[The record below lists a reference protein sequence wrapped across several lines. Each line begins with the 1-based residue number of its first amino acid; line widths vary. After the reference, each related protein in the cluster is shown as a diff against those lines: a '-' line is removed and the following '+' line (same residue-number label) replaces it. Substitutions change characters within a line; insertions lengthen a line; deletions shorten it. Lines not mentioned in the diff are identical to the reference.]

1 MTNHEESIPEQIHQ
15 IRALIQSARERI
27 AALRPVWGAY
37 LARETL
43 NGLEE
48 AVDELER
55 KLELVAPAGKTG
67 TQARR
72 PAAG

>member
-1 MTNHEESIPEQIHQ
+1 MTKNEQNIREQIRQ

-43 NGLEE
+43 NSLEE
-48 AVDELER
+48 AVGELER
-55 KLELVAPAGKTG
+55 SLDSAAPQEPTERKAGRTS
-67 TQARR
+67 
-72 PAAG
+72 AG